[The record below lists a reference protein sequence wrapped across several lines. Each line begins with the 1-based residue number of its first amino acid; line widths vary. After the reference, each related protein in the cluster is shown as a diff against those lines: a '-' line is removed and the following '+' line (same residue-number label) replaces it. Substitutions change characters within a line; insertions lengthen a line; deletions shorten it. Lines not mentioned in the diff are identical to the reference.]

1 MYFFLKTLVIYF
13 INLVKMHHT
22 KSKKLIDEFL
32 LNNKDYECVN
42 FFRSSPYGYLILLY
56 IHYYQINNKNLSLAK
71 LTELIPTKIA
81 SNLTVLNTVKVGNE
95 SGFLIKESNDLDRRE
110 VSIKFNKIYY
120 DEVNKWL
127 ESINI

>member
-32 LNNKDYECVN
+32 LNNKDYECVI

-56 IHYYQINNKNLSLAK
+56 IHYYQINNKK
-71 LTELIPTKIA
+71 LISSQT
-81 SNLTVLNTVKVGNE
+81 
-95 SGFLIKESNDLDRRE
+95 D
-110 VSIKFNKIYY
+110 
-120 DEVNKWL
+120 
-127 ESINI
+127 

>member
-1 MYFFLKTLVIYF
+1 
-13 INLVKMHHT
+13 MHHT

-32 LNNKDYECVN
+32 LNNKDYECVS

-56 IHYYQINNKNLSLAK
+56 IHYYQVNEENLSLAK
-71 LTELIPTKIA
+71 LTELIPSKIA
-81 SNLTVLNTVKVGNE
+81 SALTVLKTVKVASE

-110 VSIKFNKIYY
+110 VSIKFDKRYL

-127 ESINI
+127 ESINISKDLMAEGI

>member
-1 MYFFLKTLVIYF
+1 MYFFLKKLVIYF

-71 LTELIPTKIA
+71 LTELIPTRIA

>member
-1 MYFFLKTLVIYF
+1 
-13 INLVKMHHT
+13 MHHT
-22 KSKKLIDEFL
+22 KSKKLIDEFF

-42 FFRSSPYGYLILLY
+42 FFRSSPYGYLILLF

-71 LTELIPTKIA
+71 LTELIPTRIA
-81 SNLTVLNTVKVGNE
+81 SNLTVLNTVKVANE

-110 VSIKFNKIYY
+110 VSIKFNKTYY

-127 ESINI
+127 ESISIK